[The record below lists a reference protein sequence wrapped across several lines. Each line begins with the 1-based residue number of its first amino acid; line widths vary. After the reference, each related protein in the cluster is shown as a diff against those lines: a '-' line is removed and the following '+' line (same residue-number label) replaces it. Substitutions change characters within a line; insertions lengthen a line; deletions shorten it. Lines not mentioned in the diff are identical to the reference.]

1 MALAECCISGE
12 KRIGAEIQL
21 LRRNLREDQVLFN
34 EDQSRIIVSV
44 SRNDTAAAEEIC
56 RQCSAPVTLLG
67 QVGGAALE
75 LTTVQGTVR
84 WPLDQLFESW
94 YNSIAQIMAR
104 PNP

>member
-12 KRIGAEIQL
+12 KRIGAEIKL
-21 LRRNLREDQVLFN
+21 MLRNLREDQVLFN

-44 SRNDTAAAEEIC
+44 SRNDAAAAEEIC
-56 RQCSAPVTLLG
+56 RQQGAPVTLLG
-67 QVGGAALE
+67 QVGGAALK
-75 LTTVQGTVR
+75 LTTVQGTLR

-104 PNP
+104 PSP